1 MGKLKILY
9 FHQHF
14 STPAGKTGTRSYE
27 MAKAARRKGHEVLV
41 VCGSFDASYTGLEG
55 EFEKG
60 FRRGLVDGIEVM
72 EFHMPYSND
81 QSLFD
86 RTLIFL
92 KFSFFATMVALKE
105 RYDLIFCTSTPLTIA
120 LPGIFSKWIRRKPF
134 VFEVRDLW
142 PELPKAMKV
151 ITNPLVLGLMSALEF
166 FAYRSADACI
176 ALAPGIAE
184 GIQKKGGPKGDIHL
198 IPNGCDLKLFNSS
211 IGDRWRPKELEGKG
225 FIAIFTGAHGVAN
238 GLDAVLDTGVELKR
252 RNRMD
257 ITLAF
262 IGQGKLKPALIER
275 AKREGL
281 QNCIF
286 LDPVPKEKLARLMNE
301 VDLGLMILANVPA
314 FYRGTSPNK
323 FFDYIA
329 SGLPVLNNYSG
340 WLADLISENDCGFV
354 VEPDNAIMFA
364 DVLERIADHRTILK
378 AKGENARALAKR
390 NFDRNLLSDEW
401 IAVLENVNSLFKK
414 SC

>member
-1 MGKLKILY
+1 MEKLKILY

-27 MAKAARRKGHEVLV
+27 MAKAALKKGHEVLI
-41 VCGSFDASYTGLEG
+41 VCGSFDASSTGLEG
-55 EFEKG
+55 DFEKG
-60 FRRGLVDGIEVM
+60 LRRGLVDGIEVM
-72 EFHMPYSND
+72 EFQMPYSNA

-92 KFSFFATMVALKE
+92 KFSFFATTVALKE
-105 RYDLIFCTSTPLTIA
+105 RYDLVFCTSTPLTIA
-120 LPGIFSKWIRRKPF
+120 LPGIFAKWIRRKPF

-166 FAYRSADACI
+166 IAYRSADACI
-176 ALAPGIAE
+176 ALAPGIAD
-184 GIQKKGGPKGDIHL
+184 GIERRRGKKDEIHL
-198 IPNGCDLKLFNSS
+198 VPNGCDLKLFNSS
-211 IGDRWRPKELEGKG
+211 IADGWRPKELKGKE

-262 IGQGKLKPALIER
+262 IGQGKLKPTLMER

-301 VDLGLMILANVPA
+301 VDLGLMILANFPA

-354 VEPDNAIMFA
+354 VEPDNPVKFA
-364 DVLERIADHRTILK
+364 DELVRSADNRSALK
-378 AKGENARALAKR
+378 GKGKNARALAKR
-390 NFDRNLLSDEW
+390 SFDRKLLAHDW
-401 IAVLENVNSLFKK
+401 INVLEDVLFIKKK
-414 SC
+414 SS

>member
-1 MGKLKILY
+1 MEKLKILY

-27 MAKAARRKGHEVLV
+27 LAKAAHRKGHEVLV
-41 VCGSFDASYTGLEG
+41 VCGSYNGACTGLNS
-55 EFEKG
+55 EFKKG
-60 FRRGLVDGIEVM
+60 SRRGWVDGLEVM
-72 EFHMPYSND
+72 EFHMPYSNN
-81 QSLFD
+81 QSFFD

-92 KFSFFATMVALKE
+92 KFSFSATMVALKE
-105 RYDLIFCTSTPLTIA
+105 RYDLVFCTSTPLTIA
-120 LPGIFSKWIRRKPF
+120 LPGIFSKLIRRKPF

-166 FAYRSADACI
+166 IAYRSADACI
-176 ALAPGIAE
+176 ALAPGIAD
-184 GIQKKGGPKGDIHL
+184 GIERRRGKKEEIHL
-198 IPNGCDLKLFNSS
+198 VPNGCDLKLFNSS
-211 IGDRWRPKELEGKG
+211 IGDRWRPKELASKG

-262 IGQGKLKPALIER
+262 IGQGKLKPTLMER

-354 VEPDNAIMFA
+354 VEPDNPIMFA
-364 DVLERIADHRTILK
+364 DELERIADNRTILK
-378 AKGENARALAKR
+378 VKGENARALAER
-390 NFDRNLLSDEW
+390 NFDRNILSNDW
-401 IAVLENVNSLFKK
+401 IAVLENVNSLMKK
-414 SC
+414 SY

>member
-1 MGKLKILY
+1 MKILY

-41 VCGSFDASYTGLEG
+41 VCGSFDASSTGLEG

-92 KFSFFATMVALKE
+92 KFSFSATMVALRE
-105 RYDLIFCTSTPLTIA
+105 RYDLVFCTSTPLTIA
-120 LPGIFSKWIRRKPF
+120 LPGILSKWIRRKPF

-166 FAYRSADACI
+166 VAYRSADACI

-184 GIQKKGGPKGDIHL
+184 GIERKGGQKGDIHL
-198 IPNGCDLKLFNSS
+198 IPNGCDLKLFDSS
-211 IGDRWRPKELEGKG
+211 IGDRWRPKELKGKG

-262 IGQGKLKPALIER
+262 IGQGKLKPALMGR
-275 AKREGL
+275 AKKEGL

-354 VEPDNAIMFA
+354 VEPDNPIMFA
-364 DVLERIADHRTILK
+364 DALERIADHRTILK

-401 IAVLENVNSLFKK
+401 IAVLENVNSLIKK

>member
-14 STPAGKTGTRSYE
+14 STPAGTTGTRSYE
-27 MAKAARRKGHEVLV
+27 MARAARRKGHEVLV
-41 VCGSFDASYTGLEG
+41 VCGSFDASSTGLEG

-60 FRRGLVDGIEVM
+60 LRRGLVDGIEVM

-92 KFSFFATMVALKE
+92 KFSFSATMVALKE
-105 RYDLIFCTSTPLTIA
+105 RYDLVFCTSTPLTIA

-151 ITNPLVLGLMSALEF
+151 VTNPLVLGLMSGLEF

-184 GIQKKGGPKGDIHL
+184 GIQRRLEQKGDIHL

-211 IGDRWRPKELEGKG
+211 NGDRWRPKELEGKG

-238 GLDAVLDTGVELKR
+238 GLDAVLDAGVELKR

-262 IGQGKLKPALIER
+262 IGQGKLKSTLVER
-275 AKREGL
+275 AKKEGL

-314 FYRGTSPNK
+314 FYHGTSPNK

-329 SGLPVLNNYSG
+329 AGLPVLNNYPG
-340 WLADLISENDCGFV
+340 WLSDLISENDCGFV
-354 VEPDNAIMFA
+354 VEPDNPIMFA
-364 DVLERIADHRTILK
+364 DELERIADNRTGLE
-378 AKGENARALAKR
+378 AKGKNARALAGR
-390 NFDRNLLSDEW
+390 SFDRTLLANDW
-401 IAVLENVNSLFKK
+401 IEVLESTYSLRRR
-414 SC
+414 S